1 MGSHFNRVRVLS
13 LRATDWEK
21 VFSQHERIAS
31 SIFEKKIG
39 EARDAM
45 NEHLTKV
52 NYDLGRLRQEY
63 PSYFKTE
70 KGR

>member
-1 MGSHFNRVRVLS
+1 
-13 LRATDWEK
+13 
-21 VFSQHERIAS
+21 
-31 SIFEKKIG
+31 
-39 EARDAM
+39 M